1 VNAVIIVLTGPS
13 GAGKTTIGQALA
25 AALGWPFIE
34 GDEFHTPGNLDKIR
48 RGVPLIDR
56 DRGPWL
62 ERLHQAIGARV
73 DRRESAVLA
82 CSALKQRYRATLRGS
97 LRGIR
102 FVALLAPEPVLRA
115 RLETR
120 PGHLAGPEILPSQL
134 ADLEVSD
141 DAVVMDAT
149 RDQSEL
155 IRQIR
160 DEFGL

>member
-1 VNAVIIVLTGPS
+1 MIIVLTGPS
-13 GAGKTTIGQALA
+13 GAGKTTVGQALA
-25 AALGWPFIE
+25 GALGWLFIE
-34 GDEFHTPGNLDKIR
+34 GDAFHMPGSLDKIR
-48 RGVPLIDR
+48 RGIPLTDR

-62 ERLHQAIGARV
+62 ERLHQAISATV
-73 DRRESAVLA
+73 ERRESAVLA
-82 CSALKQRYRATLRGS
+82 CSALKQQYRATLRGS

-134 ADLEVSD
+134 ADLEVSG
-141 DAVVMDAT
+141 DAVVVDAT
-149 RDQSEL
+149 LDQSDL